1 MLENFWL
8 PKITKIS
15 WCVFK
20 LQCATSVS
28 FFSDTMYTTT
38 TTISWPVVR
47 DYLGEPVPE
56 ETLTHPPSWSSSN
69 LYQLLPSTTI
79 HSILL
84 VQITCLAI
92 FLHNLFPL
100 VYLLVWSTPPHIPYV
115 SSPNVYED
123 KRYLTQMLV
132 TSTFNKAERSQCPHS
147 SSTNLRLQEP
157 FSNLFGKWRPLL
169 VKCYVKIRLETK
181 RQQNTN
187 WMTNADNYTGQW
199 PQTTENNQLSVKNT
213 DTRRGRIP
221 SEKSPGRLHQR

>member
-1 MLENFWL
+1 MHTSPWHYLQQQQQPFTALCLVL
-8 PKITKIS
+8 PG
-15 WCVFK
+15 W
-20 LQCATSVS
+20 AGA
-28 FFSDTMYTTT
+28 
-38 TTISWPVVR
+38 R
-47 DYLGEPVPE
+47 RN
-56 ETLTHPPSWSSSN
+56 THPPIILIIIQSLLASSISYN
-69 LYQLLPSTTI
+69 PYHPPCSYYVLGNPFAQPLST
-79 HSILL
+79 SSF
-84 VQITCLAI
+84 A
-92 FLHNLFPL
+92 
-100 VYLLVWSTPPHIPYV
+100 YLLVWSTPPHIPYV